1 MFKRKKLK
9 IQHACSYENS
19 IVFYSKR
26 HKNYV
31 SIATIDEL
39 GNVES
44 KWVDKCY
51 IPQDEEDVKKSK
63 KIIFFI
69 FLPIITFIAILI
81 TVNYNKNPLFSTRS
95 FLLGEA
101 IVIALLFVFRDQSIS
116 TRKFHS
122 AEHMVANAYNKL
134 NRIPSLE
141 ETKMFSRFHNCCG
154 ITSLTFIIIRNLL
167 LFLCTF
173 LPSKPYI
180 IIGALSVSII
190 SLLLKKLGV
199 FNFMQFF
206 STLPPTDRELLVGI
220 EALKTWLENEQ
231 NF

>member
-1 MFKRKKLK
+1 MFKGTKLK
-9 IQHACSYENS
+9 IHHACSYENC

-51 IPQDEEDVKKSK
+51 IPQDEEDVKKSE

-81 TVNYNKNPLFSTRS
+81 TVNWNDNPLFSTRS

-101 IVIALLFVFRDQSIS
+101 IVIALLFVFSDQSIS

-122 AEHMVANAYNKL
+122 AEHMVVNAYNKL
-134 NRIPSLE
+134 HRIPSLE
-141 ETKMFSRFHNCCG
+141 ETKMFSRFHNRCG
-154 ITSLTFIIIRNLL
+154 TTNFFCFYV
-167 LFLCTF
+167 LFCLANN
-173 LPSKPYI
+173 I
-180 IIGALSVSII
+180 
-190 SLLLKKLGV
+190 
-199 FNFMQFF
+199 
-206 STLPPTDRELLVGI
+206 
-220 EALKTWLENEQ
+220 
-231 NF
+231 